1 MYEVA
6 HEEKLNRGYVDL
18 GDFCSILTVQMEE
31 AVDIVEVVNSI
42 PLFFLSFLTC
52 LSLASS
58 PEIGR
63 LVLLYWK
70 Q

>member
-42 PLFFLSFLTC
+42 PLFFLSFLIR